1 MKQKCRLSSVCTDTI
16 GLIQLWFRLGFS
28 PFARLWF
35 PNALFM
41 PFSLQISRLINMST
55 SGEVM
60 REKECSTMLRYV
72 LVFVLALCALGVVVF
87 GAAAAHS
94 SAMPRRPMRTVL
106 PGLRSA
112 VSHDSSAPK
121 NHGAS
126 QETVGFEDE
135 ESLSAAAVV
144 NENLSASTRYTV
156 RVRLSGG
163 DEQVISI
170 TAPPGGLQLEV
181 RDMTGDD
188 VRNDLVLRPALIHWP
203 LIVLLN
209 DGHDHFTVAISATL
223 PSSVDSGSRA
233 SRSRQRPETAAL
245 TSSSPKAGP
254 QASSRQILGST
265 LQRAFLPPLAQRV
278 ANQLAHRSVLGR
290 APPAFATLI

>member
-1 MKQKCRLSSVCTDTI
+1 VYGRER
-16 GLIQLWFRLGFS
+16 WALGSTRF
-28 PFARLWF
+28 FAVARLWF

-55 SGEVM
+55 SGEAM
-60 REKECSTMLRYV
+60 CEKECSTMLRYV
-72 LVFVLALCALGVVVF
+72 LVFVLALCALGVLVF
-87 GAAAAHS
+87 GAAAAYS
-94 SAMPRRPMRTVL
+94 SAMPLHPMRTVL
-106 PGLRSA
+106 PRLRSA
-112 VSHDSSAPK
+112 ISHDSSAPE

-126 QETVGFEDE
+126 QETIGFEDK
-135 ESLSAAAVV
+135 ESLNAAAVV
-144 NENLSASTRYTV
+144 SENLPLSTHYTV
-156 RVRLSGG
+156 RVSLSGG
-163 DEQVISI
+163 NEQVISI

-233 SRSRQRPETAAL
+233 SRSRQIPETAAL

-254 QASSRQILGST
+254 QASSRQIPGST
-265 LQRAFLPPLAQRV
+265 LQRGFLPPLAQRV
-278 ANQLAHRSVLGR
+278 ADQVAHRSVLGR
-290 APPAFATLI
+290 APPPIATGT

>member
-1 MKQKCRLSSVCTDTI
+1 M
-16 GLIQLWFRLGFS
+16 
-28 PFARLWF
+28 
-35 PNALFM
+35 
-41 PFSLQISRLINMST
+41 NMST
-55 SGEVM
+55 SGEAM
-60 REKECSTMLRYV
+60 SETECSTMLRYA
-72 LVFVLALCALGVVVF
+72 LVFVLALCALGVLVF

-94 SAMPRRPMRTVL
+94 TAMPRHPTRTVL
-106 PGLRSA
+106 PRLRSA
-112 VSHDSSAPK
+112 ISHDSSAPQ
-121 NHGAS
+121 NRGAS
-126 QETVGFEDE
+126 QETFGFEDT
-135 ESLSAAAVV
+135 ESLNAEAVV
-144 NENLSASTRYTV
+144 NENLALSTHYTV
-156 RVRLSGG
+156 RVRVSDG

-233 SRSRQRPETAAL
+233 SRSHQIPETAAL

-278 ANQLAHRSVLGR
+278 ANQVTLRSVLGR
-290 APPAFATLI
+290 APPALATQI

>member
-1 MKQKCRLSSVCTDTI
+1 
-16 GLIQLWFRLGFS
+16 
-28 PFARLWF
+28 
-35 PNALFM
+35 
-41 PFSLQISRLINMST
+41 
-55 SGEVM
+55 
-60 REKECSTMLRYV
+60 MLRCV
-72 LVFVLALCALGVVVF
+72 LVFVLALCALGVLVF

-94 SAMPRRPMRTVL
+94 SAMPRRPMRTAL
-106 PGLRSA
+106 PRLRSA
-112 VSHDSSAPK
+112 ISHDSSAPE

-126 QETVGFEDE
+126 EETIGFEDK
-135 ESLSAAAVV
+135 ESLNAAAVV
-144 NENLSASTRYTV
+144 SENLALSTHYTV
-156 RVRLSGG
+156 RVRLSDG

-233 SRSRQRPETAAL
+233 SRTRQIPETAAL
-245 TSSSPKAGP
+245 TSSTPKAGP
-254 QASSRQILGST
+254 QASSRQILGSI
-265 LQRAFLPPLAQRV
+265 LRRGFLPPLAQRV
-278 ANQLAHRSVLGR
+278 PNQLALRSVLGR
-290 APPAFATLI
+290 APPAIATHI

>member
-1 MKQKCRLSSVCTDTI
+1 MTANHEAIKET
-16 GLIQLWFRLGFS
+16 
-28 PFARLWF
+28 
-35 PNALFM
+35 
-41 PFSLQISRLINMST
+41 
-55 SGEVM
+55 
-60 REKECSTMLRYV
+60 ECSATLRYV
-72 LVFVLALCALGVVVF
+72 LVFLLAVCAFGVLLF

-94 SAMPRRPMRTVL
+94 SAMPRHPMRTVL
-106 PGLRSA
+106 PRLRSA
-112 VSHDSSAPK
+112 ITHDSSAPD

-126 QETVGFEDE
+126 QETVGFEGK
-135 ESLSAAAVV
+135 ESLNAAAVV
-144 NENLSASTRYTV
+144 NENLPLSTRYTV

-188 VRNDLVLRPALIHWP
+188 VRNDLILRPALIHWP

-233 SRSRQRPETAAL
+233 SRSRQIPEPAAL
-245 TSSSPKAGP
+245 TSSRPKAGP
-254 QASSRQILGST
+254 QANSGQIPGSA
-265 LQRAFLPPLAQRV
+265 LQRGFLPPVAQRV
-278 ANQLAHRSVLGR
+278 ANQVAHRSVLGR
-290 APPAFATLI
+290 APPAIATRI

>member
-1 MKQKCRLSSVCTDTI
+1 
-16 GLIQLWFRLGFS
+16 
-28 PFARLWF
+28 
-35 PNALFM
+35 
-41 PFSLQISRLINMST
+41 MS
-55 SGEVM
+55 
-60 REKECSTMLRYV
+60 EKECSAMLRYV
-72 LVFVLALCALGVVVF
+72 LVFILALCALGVLVF

-94 SAMPRRPMRTVL
+94 SAVPRHPMRTVL
-106 PGLRSA
+106 PRLRSA
-112 VSHDSSAPK
+112 ISQDSSAPQ
-121 NHGAS
+121 NQVAS
-126 QETVGFEDE
+126 QETAGFEDFKDT
-135 ESLSAAAVV
+135 ESLNAAAVV
-144 NENLSASTRYTV
+144 SENVSLSTRYTV

-223 PSSVDSGSRA
+223 PSSVDSGNRA
-233 SRSRQRPETAAL
+233 SRTRQIPETAAL

-265 LQRAFLPPLAQRV
+265 LKRGFLPPLAQRV
-278 ANQLAHRSVLGR
+278 ANQVAHRSVLGR
-290 APPAFATLI
+290 APPAFATRI

>member
-1 MKQKCRLSSVCTDTI
+1 
-16 GLIQLWFRLGFS
+16 
-28 PFARLWF
+28 
-35 PNALFM
+35 
-41 PFSLQISRLINMST
+41 MST
-55 SGEVM
+55 SGEAM
-60 REKECSTMLRYV
+60 SEKECSAILRYV
-72 LVFVLALCALGVVVF
+72 LVFVLALCALGVLIF

-94 SAMPRRPMRTVL
+94 SATPRRPTRTVL
-106 PGLRSA
+106 PRIRSTN
-112 VSHDSSAPK
+112 SLDSSAAE
-121 NHGAS
+121 NDGAS
-126 QETVGFEDE
+126 WQMFGFEDK
-135 ESLSAAAVV
+135 ESLNAAAVV
-144 NENLSASTRYTV
+144 NENLSLSTRYTV

-170 TAPPGGLQLEV
+170 TAPPGGLQLEL

-223 PSSVDSGSRA
+223 PSFVDSGSRA
-233 SRSRQRPETAAL
+233 SRSRQNPETAAL

-265 LQRAFLPPLAQRV
+265 LQRVFLPPLAQRV
-278 ANQLAHRSVLGR
+278 PNQVAHGSVLGR
-290 APPAFATLI
+290 APPAFATHI

>member
-1 MKQKCRLSSVCTDTI
+1 MVSTRFLFV
-16 GLIQLWFRLGFS
+16 
-28 PFARLWF
+28 ARLWF

-112 VSHDSSAPK
+112 VSLDSSAAE
-121 NHGAS
+121 NDGAS
-126 QETVGFEDE
+126 WQMFGFEE
-135 ESLSAAAVV
+135 KESLNAAAVV
-144 NENLSASTRYTV
+144 NENLSVSTHYTV
-156 RVRLSGG
+156 RVSLSGG
-163 DEQVISI
+163 NEQVISI

-223 PSSVDSGSRA
+223 PSSMDSGSRA
-233 SRSRQRPETAAL
+233 SRSRQIPETAAL

-254 QASSRQILGST
+254 PASSKQILGST
-265 LQRAFLPPLAQRV
+265 LQRGFLPPLAQRV
-278 ANQLAHRSVLGR
+278 ANQVAVRSVLGR
-290 APPAFATLI
+290 APPTLATHI

>member
-1 MKQKCRLSSVCTDTI
+1 
-16 GLIQLWFRLGFS
+16 
-28 PFARLWF
+28 
-35 PNALFM
+35 M
-41 PFSLQISRLINMST
+41 PFLLRISRLINMST
-55 SGEVM
+55 SGEAIS
-60 REKECSTMLRYV
+60 EKECSTMLRYV
-72 LVFVLALCALGVVVF
+72 LVFLLALCAFGVLVF

-94 SAMPRRPMRTVL
+94 SALPRHPMRTVL
-106 PGLRSA
+106 PRLRSTI
-112 VSHDSSAPK
+112 SHDSSAAENHSASPK
-121 NHGAS
+121 AFGLQRDQRLN
-126 QETVGFEDE
+126 
-135 ESLSAAAVV
+135 AAAVV
-144 NENLSASTRYTV
+144 NENLSLSTRYTLH
-156 RVRLSGG
+156 VRLSGG

-188 VRNDLVLRPALIHWP
+188 VRNDLILRPALIHWP

-233 SRSRQRPETAAL
+233 SRTRQIPETAAL

-265 LQRAFLPPLAQRV
+265 LQRGFLPPVAQRV
-278 ANQLAHRSVLGR
+278 ANQVAHRSVLGR
-290 APPAFATLI
+290 APPAIATLL

>member
-1 MKQKCRLSSVCTDTI
+1 
-16 GLIQLWFRLGFS
+16 
-28 PFARLWF
+28 
-35 PNALFM
+35 
-41 PFSLQISRLINMST
+41 MST
-55 SGEVM
+55 GGEAM
-60 REKECSTMLRYV
+60 SEKECSTMLRYV
-72 LVFVLALCALGVVVF
+72 LVFVLALCALGVLVF

-94 SAMPRRPMRTVL
+94 SAMPRH
-106 PGLRSA
+106 RSA
-112 VSHDSSAPK
+112 ISDDSSGPQ

-126 QETVGFEDE
+126 QETFGFEDT
-135 ESLSAAAVV
+135 ESLNAAAVV
-144 NENLSASTRYTV
+144 NENLSLSTHYALH
-156 RVRLSGG
+156 VRLSGG

-233 SRSRQRPETAAL
+233 SRSRQIPETAAL

-254 QASSRQILGST
+254 QVSSRQILGST
-265 LQRAFLPPLAQRV
+265 LQRAFLPPLARRV
-278 ANQLAHRSVLGR
+278 TNQVTLRSVLGR
-290 APPAFATLI
+290 APPPSQPISSKI